1 MIKFEFDTSDL
12 PERDRQYYHDTMIS
26 FQQGHNYDIEEVLN
40 AFKIFLSAMTFS
52 ETLIDE
58 IIFSRGEDV
67 TNNTLDKND
76 KVGAPTEDRPDIEEI
91 KKVLEEC
98 KFSKDKKDLPY
109 LQALF
114 NKKIYKDYMESKIH
128 ADV

>member
-98 KFSKDKKDLPY
+98 KSSKDKKDLPY

-114 NKKIYKDYMESKIH
+114 NKKIYKDYMESKIN